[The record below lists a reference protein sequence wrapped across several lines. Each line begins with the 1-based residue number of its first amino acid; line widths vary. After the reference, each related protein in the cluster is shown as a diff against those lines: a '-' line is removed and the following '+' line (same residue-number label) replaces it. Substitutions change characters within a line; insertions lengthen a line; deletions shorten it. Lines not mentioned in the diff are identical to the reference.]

1 MQIGLGIGIPFTKSQ
16 VWLAVQAVFTPAKL
30 FESGANGLWLDP
42 SDPTTMFQDAAGTT
56 PVTAVEQPVGRILD
70 KSGRGNHAF
79 QSNLA
84 NRPTL
89 SARYNLLTKTE
100 DISSADWSVYLVASR
115 TATKFIP
122 STAGG
127 EHYIVNS
134 SSKSS
139 GAVQYTAIFD
149 VKDEGYGFSPIVI
162 GDWSGP
168 SASNGWYFCVDV
180 SNGNYTAP
188 KTFGSGWTV
197 GIVSINRDS
206 VTGICTVTCVFTTS
220 AVSTRV
226 GIGVYAY
233 PSLKDTSPFSFAG
246 NASFGIYLSKVS
258 LVPTNQASLPYQR
271 VNTSTDYDSDPTKF
285 PWYLKFN
292 GTSSSLQTASIN
304 FTATDKMF
312 VAAGVRKLIDGQANL
327 VAELSNNFTN
337 SGSFGIF
344 ATAGASIPQPAFAS
358 AGTSR
363 QVTYPATGYNAPITN
378 VLSGIGNISG
388 DQAILRVNGTQA
400 AISTADQ
407 GTGNF
412 GNYPLYIGAR
422 AGTSLFFNGYLY
434 QLVIVGKQAS
444 ADEIT
449 STETFINTKTKAY

>member
-42 SDPTTMFQDAAGTT
+42 SDITMMFQDAAGTT
-56 PVTAVEQPVGRILD
+56 PVTAVEQPVGLIRD

-122 STAGG
+122 STAVG

-162 GDWSGP
+162 GDWSGA

-188 KTFGSGWTV
+188 KTFGSGWSV
-197 GIVSINRDS
+197 GVVSINRYS

-233 PSLKDTSPFSFAG
+233 PSLKDTSPFSFVG
-246 NASFGIYLSKVS
+246 NASSGIYLSKVS
-258 LVPTNQASLPYQR
+258 LVPANQSSLPYQR

-292 GTSSSLQTASIN
+292 GTSSSLQTSSIN

-312 VAAGVRKLIDGQANL
+312 VSAGVRKLSDAAIGILVELGQITTQTGGFSIANGYL
-327 VAELSNNFTN
+327 GPNVWNFDSKGTVGVDVRPSRTAPITDVLTLQSSITSPTILSTRINGAASGSNTN
-337 SGSFGIF
+337 SQGSGSF
-344 ATAGASIPQPAFAS
+344 
-358 AGTSR
+358 
-363 QVTYPATGYNAPITN
+363 NNLPI
-378 VLSGIGNISG
+378 
-388 DQAILRVNGTQA
+388 
-400 AISTADQ
+400 
-407 GTGNF
+407 
-412 GNYPLYIGAR
+412 YIGAR
-422 AGTSLFFNGYLY
+422 AGTSLFFNGHLY